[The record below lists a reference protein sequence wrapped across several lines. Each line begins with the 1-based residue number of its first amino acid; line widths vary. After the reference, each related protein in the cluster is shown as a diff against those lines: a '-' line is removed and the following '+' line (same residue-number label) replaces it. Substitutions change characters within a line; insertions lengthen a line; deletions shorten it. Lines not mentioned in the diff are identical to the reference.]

1 VNLSDLDDI
10 ARAAG
15 YRAAR
20 VIALH
25 YAGRRVHVPAT
36 ARPDHPLSTLVGR
49 EALIDLVREFGGC
62 RLLIPHQAEEE
73 RYTRDWQIAA
83 LLANGSTCDQ
93 IAAVTGLAQRRV
105 EQIRVRLARDGWL
118 TFEGAPPGRGAGR
131 RVSTRPEIL
140 GTGEVFD
147 GPPGGASA

>member
-1 VNLSDLDDI
+1 VNISDLDDI

-25 YAGRRVHVPAT
+25 YAGRRVHVPVAV
-36 ARPDHPLSTLVGR
+36 RPDHPLSTLIGRDALVGM
-49 EALIDLVREFGGC
+49 VREFGGC

-73 RYTRDWQIAA
+73 RYTRDWQIAT
-83 LLANGSTCDQ
+83 LLASGSTCDQ

-118 TFEGAPPGRGAGR
+118 SFEGAPPGRGAGR
-131 RVSTRPEIL
+131 RVGLRPEIL
-140 GTGEVFD
+140 GTGEGFGEV
-147 GPPGGASA
+147 GA